1 MRINKEKMKS
11 QFVTRVF
18 VISMNFIYECLFVSF
33 NLPNFYVLLFIK
45 FFGYQPTIIQLKT
58 QSTPQN

>member
-1 MRINKEKMKS
+1 MKS